1 MEPPRLACNK
11 TKNCRLAGGCMDCQ
25 LEKSQ
30 DAAPDW
36 IAVFEWNRDREVDL
50 EAFGT
55 PLPKDYP
62 RRF

>member
-1 MEPPRLACNK
+1 
-11 TKNCRLAGGCMDCQ
+11 MDCQ

-36 IAVFEWNRDREVDL
+36 IAVFEWNRDREMDL